1 MPPQYKL
8 DVKKNYIHVTVSGT
22 FCMVTYRSIIEV
34 ILSECVKNKKSRI
47 LFDERKVKGNM
58 STFERYNLSI
68 FFSNLSREHPFTF
81 KVKIAVV
88 GFQPLIYP
96 DRFGETVALNRGI
109 NIKVTNDI
117 DEAINWLQVDQVS

>member
-8 DVKKNYIHVTVSGT
+8 DVKKDYIHVTVSGT
-22 FCMVTYRSIIEV
+22 FCLSTYRSIIEV
-34 ILSECVKNKKSRI
+34 TLSKCIINKKSII
-47 LFDERKVKGNM
+47 LLDLRTSQGNISTYERFYLAV
-58 STFERYNLSI
+58 

-88 GFQPLIYP
+88 GFPPLIDP
-96 DRFGETVALNRGI
+96 NRFGETVALNRGI